1 MTVFLIIISS
11 ILMLAGL
18 IGVVVPVLPG
28 IQLAWL
34 GLLIYAWGTGFEEI
48 SLAITIVFTVLTL
61 LSLLLDYF
69 IQVIGAKK
77 FNASKYGLIG
87 VFIGSTLGIFIFGFW
102 GIILGPVIGAIAGEL
117 IAAGNIKQ
125 ALKSA
130 AGTMVGCIAGNL
142 FKVVLILIMV
152 GFFIASLF

>member
-1 MTVFLIIISS
+1 MIVFLIIICS

-18 IGVVVPVLPG
+18 VGIIVPVLPG
-28 IQLAWL
+28 IQLAWIGFL
-34 GLLIYAWGTGFEEI
+34 VYAWCTHFERI
-48 SLAITIVFTVLTL
+48 SLVVAVIFTVLVFF
-61 LSLLLDYF
+61 SLLLDYF

-87 VFIGSTLGIFIFGFW
+87 VFIGSMLGIFIFGFW
-102 GIILGPVIGAIAGEL
+102 GIVLGPVIGAIAGEL

-125 ALKSA
+125 ALKTA
-130 AGTMVGCIAGNL
+130 AGTTVGCIAGNL
-142 FKVVLILIMV
+142 LKIVLVLIML